1 MFTRISIWMGIVL
14 AGSGSASAAA
24 WEELFSAATG
34 DTEVRVE
41 LKKSSLRERLVRG
54 EKIITA
60 HLRTYY
66 RDGRERVNASSDYEI
81 HCAARTA
88 YRSNLDMEVT
98 ASDRTKSTVRKPQ
111 REMLSGKDY
120 QDFTGLMD
128 ILCSR

>member
-1 MFTRISIWMGIVL
+1 MFVRISIAATTIFAW
-14 AGSGSASAAA
+14 AGPANAAA
-24 WEELFSAATG
+24 WEELFTATKG
-34 DTEVRVE
+34 NTEVRIE

-66 RDGRERVNASSDYEI
+66 REGRERVNASSDYEI
-81 HCAARTA
+81 HCAARAA
-88 YRSNLDMEVT
+88 YRSNLDMEVV
-98 ASDRTKSTVRKPQ
+98 AADRTKSSVRTPQ
-111 REMLSGKDY
+111 REMLSGKEY